1 MLVAVGAITRRRPQ
15 MFAQLLASFAA
26 MRRPPGCEV
35 IFILAEND
43 DALHVAPQVE
53 AFRAEVPERVLLG
66 LEPRRGIPMARN
78 KVLDMALEAGA
89 DLLTFVDDDEIVCE
103 DWLVELVAGMEARK
117 LDLGGGPVRLTE
129 TTEPMTRWNRAVYS
143 HLTYRAKKRNTRRA
157 NSVASGTDHEIN
169 IYTNNWAC
177 RLSTVRRLGIRFDEQ
192 LQDTGGSDTRFSLDM
207 KAAGARI
214 GWIPGAWVEEP
225 TPTKRLGFGY
235 HYSRARDQATNA
247 VILSGRGKANSF
259 LHAAA
264 RMLEAIVALALLPFT
279 GRSGA
284 ARAVFKVGMAVGH
297 VRGSFGRQSQH
308 YDPAAA
314 HFHAEV
320 ES

>member
-15 MFAQLLASFAA
+15 VFAQLLASFAA
-26 MRRPPGCEV
+26 MQRPPGCEV
-35 IFILAEND
+35 VFVLAEND
-43 DALHVAPQVE
+43 DTLNVTPQVE
-53 AFRAEVPERVLLG
+53 AFRAQVPEEVLLG
-66 LEPRRGIPMARN
+66 LESRRGIPMARN
-78 KVLDMALEAGA
+78 KVLDMALAAGA
-89 DLLTFVDDDEIVCE
+89 DILTFVDDDEIVRP
-103 DWLVELVAGMEARK
+103 DWLTQLIAGMEARQ

-129 TTEPMTRWNRAVYS
+129 TSEPMTRWNRAVYT
-143 HLTYRAKKRNTRRA
+143 HLTYRAKKRNVRRA
-157 NSVASGTDHEIN
+157 AYVAEGTDHEVN
-169 IYTNNWAC
+169 VYTNNWAC
-177 RLSTVRRLGIRFDEQ
+177 RLAAQQRLGVRFDER

-214 GWIPGAWVEEP
+214 GWIPDAWVEEP

-247 VILSGRGKANSF
+247 VILSGRSRINAYM
-259 LHAAA
+259 HATA
-264 RMLEAIVALALLPFT
+264 RMLEAIVAVPLLPFT
-279 GRSGA
+279 GGSGA

-297 VRGSFGRQSQH
+297 VRGSFGRQSHH